1 MWAKRAGIPS
11 ACVMIVTA
19 RPTAVCPN
27 HHRDDQLHSARIPAR
42 YFQKLDNQLNS
53 VAQSLSHRE
62 SPSREMVPND
72 ASETEGKDREGR
84 YPAGF
89 GTSDTD
95 V

>member
-1 MWAKRAGIPS
+1 
-11 ACVMIVTA
+11 MIVTA

-42 YFQKLDNQLNS
+42 YFQKLDNKLNS
-53 VAQSLSHRE
+53 VTQSLSRRE

-72 ASETEGKDREGR
+72 ASETEGKDRQGR
-84 YPAGF
+84 YPTGF